1 MSTKDQKNTDD
12 SINPKEDKNRR
23 EPLDASHGKDRI
35 EIEKKQAK
43 KLNDMGTFAPMDGDL
58 GDESRERGDAS
69 SQERKNQNAYDPAMG
84 TGGSPNTGAQPGYDD
99 THISQKRGA
108 GITANKEDSY
118 VDEDGKKKIASEKRK
133 NQEDVQ
139 NPGNKKES

>member
-1 MSTKDQKNTDD
+1 MSTQDNKNTDD
-12 SINPKEDKNRR
+12 RKNQEDKNRR

-35 EIEKKQAK
+35 EIEKKEAK
-43 KLNDMGTFAPMDGDL
+43 GLNDMDTFAPMDGDL
-58 GDESRERGDAS
+58 GDESRERGDLS

-84 TGGSPNTGAQPGYDD
+84 TGGSPSTGAQPGYDD
-99 THISQKRGA
+99 TKISDKGTS
-108 GITANKEDSY
+108 GITAREEDSY
-118 VDEDGKKKIASEKRK
+118 VDEDGKKKIAAEKRK